1 MKILV
6 VDDERDI
13 VELLSYNLE
22 KEGFTV
28 IKACDGEEALK
39 LVKAKKPDL
48 VILDLML
55 PGIQGIEVCKTIR
68 GNPETATLPV
78 IMVTAK
84 GEEVDRV
91 VGLEMG
97 ADDYVT
103 KPFSVREVVARV
115 RAVLRRTEAEK
126 QPEKET
132 FSFGGLEID
141 YGSHEVMS
149 QGKKIELSPTEWK
162 LLVFFARHPGRVY
175 TRDQIL
181 DHVWGDSAFV
191 TPRTV
196 DVHIRRLRAQ
206 IEKDTDNPRFILT
219 VRGAGYKF
227 ADIR

>member
-28 IKACDGEEALK
+28 IKAYDGEEALK

-84 GEEVDRV
+84 GEEVDR
-91 VGLEMG
+91 G
-97 ADDYVT
+97 
-103 KPFSVREVVARV
+103 R
-115 RAVLRRTEAEK
+115 RAGN
-126 QPEKET
+126 
-132 FSFGGLEID
+132 GGPMITLP
-141 YGSHEVMS
+141 S
-149 QGKKIELSPTEWK
+149 LS
-162 LLVFFARHPGRVY
+162 ASGR
-175 TRDQIL
+175 
-181 DHVWGDSAFV
+181 
-191 TPRTV
+191 
-196 DVHIRRLRAQ
+196 
-206 IEKDTDNPRFILT
+206 
-219 VRGAGYKF
+219 
-227 ADIR
+227 